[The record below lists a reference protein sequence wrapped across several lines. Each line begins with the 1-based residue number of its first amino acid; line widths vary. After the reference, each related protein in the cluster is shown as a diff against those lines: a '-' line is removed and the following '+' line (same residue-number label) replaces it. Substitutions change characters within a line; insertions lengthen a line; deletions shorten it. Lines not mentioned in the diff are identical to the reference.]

1 MKSFSRTLTTCVA
14 SAALLVASAGLA
26 QAYDPDAPATEVA
39 EVIAAVAPEAG
50 AVLEAAS
57 AGDGFEAQVGETV
70 VVIPEDVSTPVSL
83 TSADSALPD
92 LTVALPDLAGADA
105 VRQAD
110 DGTLVYT
117 SDDDASLAVQP
128 LADGSTRFLSVLEN
142 EAAPERYE
150 YTFEGFDLALQE
162 DGSVLVVD
170 GDEPVGV
177 VAAPWATDANG
188 VSVPTRYEVEGSRLT
203 QVVDHVGGGFAY
215 PIAAD
220 PSLSFGW
227 GTYLNM
233 YGWELRTLATALIGI
248 GGVGVVA
255 TCSGITKLPHA
266 AAKIASDLCT
276 LTGGVTATQ
285 LWNLVV
291 KTWRTKS
298 IKNDRCYQARVV
310 FTLTQIIPVTPFYEV
325 KSSRNCGW

>member
-1 MKSFSRTLTTCVA
+1 M
-14 SAALLVASAGLA
+14 
-26 QAYDPDAPATEVA
+26 
-39 EVIAAVAPEAG
+39 
-50 AVLEAAS
+50 
-57 AGDGFEAQVGETV
+57 
-70 VVIPEDVSTPVSL
+70 STPVSL
-83 TSADSALPD
+83 TSTDQALPD

-117 SDDDASLAVQP
+117 SEDDASLAVQP
-128 LADGSTRFLSVLEN
+128 LADGSTRFLSVVEN
-142 EAAPERYE
+142 ENAPERYE
-150 YTFEGFDLALQE
+150 YTFEGFDLVLLE
-162 DGSVLVVD
+162 DGSVLVLD
-170 GDEPVGV
+170 GEGPVGV

-188 VSVPTRYEVEGSRLT
+188 VPVPTGYEVGGSTLT
-203 QVVDHVGGGFAY
+203 QIVEHVGGGLAY

-233 YGWELRTLATALIGI
+233 YGWELRTLATALIGL

-266 AAKIASDLCT
+266 AAKIASVLCT
-276 LTGGVTATQ
+276 LTGGVTGTQ

-310 FTLTQIIPVTPFYEV
+310 VTLTAIIPVTPFYEV
-325 KSSRNCGW
+325 KRSRSCGW